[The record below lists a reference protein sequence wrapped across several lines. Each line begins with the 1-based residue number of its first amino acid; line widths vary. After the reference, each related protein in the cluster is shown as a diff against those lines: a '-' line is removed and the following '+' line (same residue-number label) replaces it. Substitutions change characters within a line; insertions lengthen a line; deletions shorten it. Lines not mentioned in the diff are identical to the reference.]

1 MSVRRAAVAENTPQ
15 IRAIIANFTL
25 IAGSV
30 GLLLFILV
38 LSSAI
43 LPSWN
48 VLLVLAVILVAL
60 AILLRRSL
68 IQIHSKAQIALQ
80 DTLLQPPITDHVEAS
95 ATLPPMLREAELRSV
110 VLEHNSRAAG
120 QLIRELQLRSET
132 GASIVGIE
140 RSEERIINPGPD
152 EELQAQDQL
161 LLLGRS
167 EQLDAAQ
174 KLLSRVVSRVN

>member
-1 MSVRRAAVAENTPQ
+1 VKRAAAGENTPQ
-15 IRAIIANFTL
+15 IRAIVANIAL
-25 IAGSV
+25 VAGCV
-30 GLLLFILV
+30 GLLLFILL

-48 VLLVLAVILVAL
+48 VLVVLALILGLL

-80 DTLLQPPITDHVEAS
+80 ETLLQPPIADHDEAS
-95 ATLPPMLREAELRSV
+95 AALPSVLREAELRTV
-110 VLEHNSRAAG
+110 VLTVDSRATG

-140 RSEERIINPGPD
+140 RSVEKIINPGPD
-152 EELQAQDQL
+152 EELQAEDRL

-174 KLLSRVVSRVN
+174 KLLANPSV